1 MWEQSSRGSD
11 ECASLTGSKILCLC
25 SWGQVFH
32 APMCHYKW
40 QSNVTII
47 ADDLGLHN
55 DLQIT
60 KYDSRVIL
68 SWNNNLTEEETKKY
82 SVKYIL
88 SYTFFNTSYERKVSC
103 STVTHS
109 LKWNHIFG
117 KWICIIF
124 LSVLSTV
131 YLPPLRKDYKKRKR

>member
-1 MWEQSSRGSD
+1 MQLGEG
-11 ECASLTGSKILCLC
+11 LPLC
-25 SWGQVFH
+25 
-32 APMCHYKW
+32 
-40 QSNVTII
+40 NVIII
-47 ADDLGLHN
+47 ADELGLHN

-88 SYTFFNTSYERKVSC
+88 SYTFFNTSYERKVS

-109 LKWNHIFG
+109 LK
-117 KWICIIF
+117 
-124 LSVLSTV
+124 
-131 YLPPLRKDYKKRKR
+131 